1 MLFVSFFYSRSSG
14 RKPYKYGNHGHKHYQ
29 RKGLFGKLADVLNS
43 GSYSYNR
50 YPHRHEYEPSQ
61 ERPNSQVMTC
71 RRCHVQIPAG
81 SKFCL
86 ECGEKVEKMLFCMN
100 CGETLPAGAKFCS
113 NCGAK
118 TNN

>member
-1 MLFVSFFYSRSSG
+1 
-14 RKPYKYGNHGHKHYQ
+14 
-29 RKGLFGKLADVLNS
+29 
-43 GSYSYNR
+43 
-50 YPHRHEYEPSQ
+50 
-61 ERPNSQVMTC
+61 MTC